1 MNSMLDRREFL
12 KVSIATGAVV
22 LVGQGLLGSAF
33 AQEKPRFS
41 QVNKLAITIITDNYY
56 DSLRP
61 DGVIG
66 KRYRSTVQK
75 SIHAE
80 HGLSYFVETVSVGQT
95 NTFMFDYG
103 VDARGVMRN
112 MEVLGISLDKVDA
125 LGLSH
130 GHWDHWGA
138 LMGILKAN
146 QGKIPRDTPFYVGE
160 EAFSERFSV
169 RPGNEPRSIGKLDR
183 QELESLGLLKIVEVK
198 VPTEVV
204 KGGYFSGTIERVT
217 DYEKVSASSY
227 VRRGDKLERDQF
239 QGEQALF
246 FIVKGKGLVVL
257 AGCAHPGIVNTV
269 RHVQKMTG
277 GQKVHAVIGGFHM
290 VASNAETVHKTV
302 ADIKALAPDYIVPT
316 HCTGFEAITVF
327 QREMPKQFVLNTAGT
342 KYVF

>member
-1 MNSMLDRREFL
+1 MD
-12 KVSIATGAVV
+12 
-22 LVGQGLLGSAF
+22 
-33 AQEKPRFS
+33 
-41 QVNKLAITIITDNYY
+41 KLAITIITDNYY
-56 DSLRP
+56 DALRP

-66 KRYRSTVQK
+66 KRFRSTVEK

-80 HGLSYFVETVSVGQT
+80 HGLSYFVETVSGGQT

-146 QGKIPRDTPFYVGE
+146 QGKIPHGTPFYVGE

-169 RPGNEPRSIGKLDR
+169 RPGSEPRSIGKLDR
-183 QELESLGLLKIVEVK
+183 QEMESLGLLKIVEVK

-204 KGGYFSGTIERVT
+204 KGGYYTGRIERVT
-217 DYEKVSASSY
+217 DYEKVPASFY
-227 VRRGDKLERDQF
+227 VKRGDKLERDQF
-239 QGEQALF
+239 PGEQALF

-269 RHVQKMTG
+269 RHVQKDDG
-277 GQKVHAVIGGFHM
+277 GPKGPCRYRWLPPGRFQCRNGSKDGGGHQGPGTRLHRAHPLHG
-290 VASNAETVHKTV
+290 VRGDHRLSERNAEAVRPEYGRNKV
-302 ADIKALAPDYIVPT
+302 R
-316 HCTGFEAITVF
+316 F
-327 QREMPKQFVLNTAGT
+327 LNCSGCIG
-342 KYVF
+342 

>member
-112 MEVLGISLDKVDA
+112 MEVLGINLDKVDA

-277 GQKVHAVIGGFHM
+277 GQKVHAVIGGFHL
-290 VASNAETVHKTV
+290 VVSSAETVQKTV

-316 HCTGFEAITVF
+316 HCTGFEAITAF